1 MKKFQKILSYILV
14 AALASSVSFFAADM
28 VWNQKRVSKLDQ
40 LSNLIEERFVGEKDR
55 TAYEDAAAAA
65 MVNALGDEWSYY
77 IPASQFQS
85 HQESMNNAYVGIGI
99 TITVRQ
105 EGDGFSVTK
114 VNAGGPADTAGMLPG
129 DVIVEIE
136 GQSAAG
142 MTADDARNL
151 VRGEANTQV
160 QLKVRRGS
168 ETIAFSVTRKEVLT
182 PVATGKMLD
191 GNVGL
196 ITIVNFDSRCFDE
209 SKAAIDQLVKDGAEA
224 LIFDVRNNPGGYKD
238 EMVKLLDYLLPE
250 GPLFRSEDY
259 RGKVLVDESNSFC
272 LDIPMAVLVNG
283 YSYSAAEFFA
293 AALMEYDAAT
303 VVGQKTYGKG
313 YFQTTIHLN
322 DGSAVGLSIGKYTT
336 PDGKN
341 LAGVGVTPD
350 IIVEVDD
357 ETDMAIYA
365 GTLEPEEDPQIQAA
379 IAALKAN

>member
-1 MKKFQKILSYILV
+1 MKKLQQILSYILV
-14 AALASSVSFFAADM
+14 AALASTATFFAAETF
-28 VWNQKRVSKLDQ
+28 WNQKKVSKLDQ
-40 LSNLIEERFVGEKDR
+40 LSNLIEERFIGEADR

-65 MVNALGDEWSYY
+65 MVKALGDEWSYY
-77 IPASQFQS
+77 IPASQLQA
-85 HQESMNNAYVGIGI
+85 HQEDSNNAYVGIGI
-99 TITVRQ
+99 TITVRT
-105 EGDGFSVTK
+105 EGDGFAVTK
-114 VNAGGPADTAGMLPG
+114 VNEGGPAEAVGMKAG

-151 VRGEANTQV
+151 VRGKPDTQV

-168 ETIAFSVTRKEVLT
+168 ETIPFSVTRKEVLT
-182 PVATGKMLD
+182 PVATGKMLE
-191 GNVGL
+191 GNIGL
-196 ITIVNFDSRCFDE
+196 VTIVNFDARCFDE
-209 SKAAIDQLVKDGAEA
+209 SKAAIDALVKNGAVA

-259 RGKVLVDESNSFC
+259 KGKVLVDESNSFC

-336 PDGKN
+336 PQGKN
-341 LAGVGVTPD
+341 LAGVGITPD
-350 IIVEVDD
+350 IVVEVD
-357 ETDMAIYA
+357 ETTDLAIYA
-365 GTLEPEEDPQIQAA
+365 GTMEPAEDPQIQAA
-379 IAALKAN
+379 VNALKAN

>member
-1 MKKFQKILSYILV
+1 MKKIQQILFYILV
-14 AALASSVSFFAADM
+14 AALASTLSFYAADA
-28 VWNQKRVSKLDQ
+28 VWNQRRVSKLEQ
-40 LSNLIEERFVGEKDR
+40 LSNLIEERFIGEADR

-65 MVNALGDEWSYY
+65 MVDALGDEWSYY
-77 IPASQFQS
+77 IPASQMLA
-85 HQESMNNAYVGIGI
+85 HQESANNAYVGIGI
-99 TITVRQ
+99 SITVRQ
-105 EGDGFSVTK
+105 EGDGFFVTK
-114 VNAGGPADTAGMLPG
+114 VNEGGPADAAGMLAG

-151 VRGEANTQV
+151 VRGEPDTQV
-160 QLKVRRGS
+160 QLAVRRGS

-182 PVATGKMLD
+182 PVATGQLLD
-191 GNVGL
+191 GNIGL
-196 ITIVNFDSRCFDE
+196 VTIANFDSRCYDE
-209 SKAAIDQLVKDGAEA
+209 SKAAIDQLIRDGATA

-238 EMVKLLDYLLPE
+238 EMVMLLDYLLPE

-259 RGKVLVDESNSFC
+259 RGQVLLDESNAAH

-293 AALMEYDAAT
+293 AALMEYDVAM

-336 PDGKN
+336 PEGKN
-341 LAGVGVTPD
+341 LAGVGITPD
-350 IIVEVDD
+350 IVVEVDD
-357 ETDMAIYA
+357 ETDVAIYA
-365 GTLEPEEDPQIQAA
+365 GTLAPDADPQIQAA
-379 IAALKAN
+379 VKALKAN

>member
-1 MKKFQKILSYILV
+1 MKKFQQILSYILV
-14 AALASSVSFFAADM
+14 AALASAISLFAADTF
-28 VWNQKRVSKLDQ
+28 WNMKQVSKLDQ
-40 LSNLIEERFVGEKDR
+40 LSDLIQERFIGEADR

-77 IPASQFQS
+77 IPASQMQS
-85 HQESMNNAYVGIGI
+85 HQEGMNNAYVGIGI
-99 TITVRQ
+99 TITVRP

-114 VNAGGPADTAGMLPG
+114 VNEAGPADEAGMLPG
-129 DVIVEIE
+129 DVIMEIE

-142 MTADDARNL
+142 MTADEARNL
-151 VRGEANTQV
+151 VRGKPDTQV
-160 QLKVRRGS
+160 QLKVSREG
-168 ETIAFSVTRKEVLT
+168 ETLAFSVTRKEVLT
-182 PVATGKMLD
+182 PVATGHMLD
-191 GNVGL
+191 GNIGL

-209 SKAAIDQLVKDGAEA
+209 SKVAIDQLIKDGAVA

-259 RGKVLVDESNSFC
+259 RGKVLVDESDAAH
-272 LDIPMAVLVNG
+272 LEIPMAVLVNG

-336 PDGKN
+336 PLGKN
-341 LAGVGVTPD
+341 LAGVGVMPD
-350 IIVEVDD
+350 VVVEVDEEMD
-357 ETDMAIYA
+357 AAIYA
-365 GTLEPEEDPQIQAA
+365 GTLAPEEDPQIQAA
-379 IAALKAN
+379 VKELKAN

>member
-1 MKKFQKILSYILV
+1 MKKLQQILSYILV
-14 AALASSVSFFAADM
+14 AALASTATFFAAETF
-28 VWNQKRVSKLDQ
+28 WNQKKVSKLDQ
-40 LSNLIEERFVGEKDR
+40 LSNLIEERFIGEADR

-65 MVNALGDEWSYY
+65 MVKALGDEWSYY
-77 IPASQFQS
+77 IPASQLQA
-85 HQESMNNAYVGIGI
+85 HQEDSNNAYVGIGI
-99 TITVRQ
+99 TITVRT
-105 EGDGFSVTK
+105 EGDGFAVTK
-114 VNAGGPADTAGMLPG
+114 VNEGGPAEAVGMKAG

-151 VRGEANTQV
+151 VRGKPDTQV

-168 ETIAFSVTRKEVLT
+168 ETIPFSVTRKEVLT
-182 PVATGKMLD
+182 PVATGKMLE
-191 GNVGL
+191 GTIGL
-196 ITIVNFDSRCFDE
+196 VTSVNFDARCFDE
-209 SKAAIDQLVKDGAEA
+209 SKAAIDALVKNGAVA

-259 RGKVLVDESNSFC
+259 KGKVLVDESNSFC

-336 PDGKN
+336 PQGKN
-341 LAGVGVTPD
+341 LAGVGITPD
-350 IIVEVDD
+350 IVVEVD
-357 ETDMAIYA
+357 ETTDLAIYA
-365 GTLEPEEDPQIQAA
+365 GTLEPAEDPQIQAA
-379 IAALKAN
+379 VNALKAN

>member
-1 MKKFQKILSYILV
+1 MKKLQQILSYILV
-14 AALASSVSFFAADM
+14 AALASTATFFAAETF
-28 VWNQKRVSKLDQ
+28 WNQKKVSKLDQ
-40 LSNLIEERFVGEKDR
+40 LSNLIEERFIGEADR

-65 MVNALGDEWSYY
+65 MVKALGDEWSYY
-77 IPASQFQS
+77 IPASQLQA
-85 HQESMNNAYVGIGI
+85 HQEDSNNAYVGIGI
-99 TITVRQ
+99 TITVRT
-105 EGDGFSVTK
+105 EGDGFAVTK
-114 VNAGGPADTAGMLPG
+114 VNEGGPAEAVGMKAG

-151 VRGEANTQV
+151 VRGKPDTQV

-168 ETIAFSVTRKEVLT
+168 ETIPFSVTRKEVLT
-182 PVATGKMLD
+182 PVATGKMLE
-191 GNVGL
+191 GNIGL
-196 ITIVNFDSRCFDE
+196 VTIANFDARCFDE
-209 SKAAIDQLVKDGAEA
+209 SKAAIDALVKDGAVA

-259 RGKVLVDESNSFC
+259 KGKVLVDESNSFC

-336 PDGKN
+336 PQGKN
-341 LAGVGVTPD
+341 LAGVGITPD
-350 IIVEVDD
+350 IVVEVD
-357 ETDMAIYA
+357 ETTDLAIYA
-365 GTLEPEEDPQIQAA
+365 GTLEPAEDPQMQAA
-379 IAALKAN
+379 VNALKAN